1 MEIKDKI
8 LNSAIK
14 LFAAKGFEGVSIRE
28 IAKAADV
35 HFAGIRYHFG
45 DKKSLYKKCITK
57 HGESRL
63 LSAQK
68 FLNLEPQNAEEMKKF
83 LFLAIEDVFSL
94 HRQNPHLTKL
104 ILREIELSNGRSDPI
119 LKRTI
124 VAMTEVYRDYF
135 IRCIDKKLL
144 KKNLDPTFMAHSLM
158 GILHHFMR
166 TENIRE
172 RLLKQ
177 QTLKDKEIQIGLIHQ
192 IVNLYLTNEESL

>member
-1 MEIKDKI
+1 MDIKDKI

-57 HGESRL
+57 HGETRL
-63 LSAQK
+63 LSAKK
-68 FLNLEPQNAEEMKKF
+68 FLTDIPEDTESMKNA
-83 LFLAIEDVFSL
+83 LFLAIEDVFRL

-124 VAMTEVYRDYF
+124 VAMTEVYRDFF
-135 IRCIDKKLL
+135 IHCIEKKLL
-144 KKNLDPTFMAHSLM
+144 KKKLDPTFMAHSLM
-158 GILHHFMR
+158 GIMHHFMR

-177 QTLKDKEIQIGLIHQ
+177 QTLKDKEIQFALIQQ